1 MALPALAES
10 ASNPLSLGQMSF
22 KIRTARMANA
32 QEFQDRLL
40 SLGLAR
46 VSEAAALASARLIG
60 RGDEK
65 AADQAA
71 VNAMRDQLNLLD
83 IAGVVVIGEGE
94 RDEAPMLFIG
104 EEVGTGNGPAV
115 DIALDPLEGTTLTAK
130 DMPNALT
137 VIAMAPRGTMLHAPD
152 VYMEKLAIGPGF
164 APDTVTLA
172 MTPSQR
178 VAALASAKGC
188 RAGDITVC
196 ILERPRHEDLIDE
209 VRATG
214 AAIRLITD
222 GDVAGVIHC
231 AEADITGIDMYMGSG
246 GAPEGVLAAA
256 ALKCMGGQIYGQLIF
271 RNDDERARARKA
283 GIEDFNRIYTRDDMV
298 TADVIFAATGVTSGS
313 ILAGI
318 KREPGWVTTE
328 TLLMRSKTGSVRH
341 MTYRSPVK

>member
-1 MALPALAES
+1 MALS
-10 ASNPLSLGQMSF
+10 QD
-22 KIRTARMANA
+22 
-32 QEFQDRLL
+32 FQDRLL

-46 VSEAAALASARLIG
+46 VSEAAALASAKLIG

-94 RDEAPMLFIG
+94 RDEAPMLYVG
-104 EEVGTGNGPAV
+104 EKVGTGLGPEV

-152 VYMEKLAIGPGF
+152 VYMEKLAIGPGY
-164 APDTVTLA
+164 PVNTVTLDMEPA
-172 MTPSQR
+172 ER
-178 VAALASAKGC
+178 VRALARAKGVD
-188 RAGDITVC
+188 ASDITVC
-196 ILERPRHEDLIDE
+196 ILERPRHEDLIAQ

-231 AEADITGIDMYMGSG
+231 AEPELTGIDIYMGSG

-256 ALKCMGGQIYGQLIF
+256 ALKCMGGQIYAKLLF
-271 RNDDERARARKA
+271 RNDD
-283 GIEDFNRIYTRDDMV
+283 
-298 TADVIFAATGVTSGS
+298 
-313 ILAGI
+313 
-318 KREPGWVTTE
+318 
-328 TLLMRSKTGSVRH
+328 
-341 MTYRSPVK
+341 

>member
-1 MALPALAES
+1 
-10 ASNPLSLGQMSF
+10 MSDA
-22 KIRTARMANA
+22 T
-32 QEFQDRLL
+32 EFQDRLL

-46 VSEAAALASARLIG
+46 VSEAAALASAKLIG

-104 EEVGTGNGPAV
+104 EEVGTGKGPAV

-137 VIAMAPRGTMLHAPD
+137 VIAMAPRGTLLHAPD
-152 VYMEKLAIGPGF
+152 VYMEKLAIGPGY
-164 APDTVTLA
+164 AVDTVTLD
-172 MTPSQR
+172 MTPSER
-178 VAALASAKGC
+178 VHALAKAKGC
-188 RAGDITVC
+188 KAADITVC
-196 ILERPRHEDLIDE
+196 VLERPRHEAMIAE
-209 VRATG
+209 IRGTG

-231 AEADITGIDMYMGSG
+231 AEAEITGIDMYMGSG
-246 GAPEGVLAAA
+246 GAPEGVLAAS
-256 ALKCMGGQIYGQLIF
+256 ALKCMGGQIYGRLLF
-271 RNDDERARARKA
+271 RNDDERGRAAKA
-283 GIEDFNRIYTRDDMV
+283 GITDLNRVYTRDEMV

-328 TLLMRSKTGSVRH
+328 TLLMRSKTGSVRR
-341 MTYRSPVK
+341 MTYRSPAK

>member
-1 MALPALAES
+1 M
-10 ASNPLSLGQMSF
+10 
-22 KIRTARMANA
+22 TAVAK
-32 QEFQDRLL
+32 FQDRLL

-46 VSEAAALASARLIG
+46 VSEAAALASATLIG

-71 VNAMRDQLNLLD
+71 VNAMREQLNLLD

-115 DIALDPLEGTTLTAK
+115 DIALDPLEGTSLTAK

-137 VIAMAPRGTMLHAPD
+137 VIAMAPRGSLLHAPD

-172 MTPSQR
+172 MEPAER
-178 VAALASAKGC
+178 VRALARAKGC
-188 RAGDITVC
+188 APGDIAVC
-196 ILERPRHEDLIDE
+196 ILERPRHEDLIAE

-214 AAIRLITD
+214 ASIRLITD
-222 GDVAGVIHC
+222 GDVAGIIHC
-231 AEADITGIDMYMGSG
+231 AEPGMTGIDMYMGSG

-256 ALKCMGGQIYGQLIF
+256 ALKCMGGQIYGQLLF
-271 RNDDERARARKA
+271 RNDDERARARRA
-283 GIEDFNRIYTRDDMV
+283 GITDLNRIYTRDELV
-298 TADVIFAATGVTSGS
+298 TGDVIFAATGVTSGS
-313 ILAGI
+313 ILRGI
-318 KREPGWVTTE
+318 RREPGWIEAE
-328 TLLMRSKTGSVRH
+328 TLLMRSKTGSQRR
-341 MTYRSPVK
+341 MQYRVPLR

>member
-1 MALPALAES
+1 MADA
-10 ASNPLSLGQMSF
+10 
-22 KIRTARMANA
+22 KD
-32 QEFQDRLL
+32 FQDRML

-46 VSEAAALASARLIG
+46 VSEAAALASARLVG

-137 VIAMAPRGTMLHAPD
+137 VIAMAPRGTLLHAPD
-152 VYMEKLAIGPGF
+152 VYMDKLAIGPGF
-164 APDTVTLA
+164 AVDTVTLDMSPA
-172 MTPSQR
+172 ER
-178 VAALASAKGC
+178 VRALAHAKGC
-188 RAGDITVC
+188 TAEDITVC
-196 ILERPRHEDLIDE
+196 ILERPRHEAMIEE
-209 VRATG
+209 VRSTG

-231 AEADITGIDMYMGSG
+231 AEAEITGIDMYMGSG
-246 GAPEGVLAAA
+246 GAPEGVLAAS
-256 ALKCMGGQIYGQLIF
+256 ALKCMGGQIYGRLLF
-271 RNDDERARARKA
+271 RNDDEKARARKA
-283 GIEDFNRIYTRDDMV
+283 GITDLNRVYTRDEMV

-313 ILAGI
+313 ILSGI
-318 KREPGWVTTE
+318 
-328 TLLMRSKTGSVRH
+328 
-341 MTYRSPVK
+341 